1 MLQLKAKE
9 CFAIEKWLSGE
20 RESGWCISGAST
32 QVLMMA
38 ATDFPLASSWQL
50 SVRRFPV
57 ALFSSAIENVG
68 QASGRGRQRPG
79 WIYAG
84 IIPF

>member
-38 ATDFPLASSWQL
+38 ATDFPLAFLLAAVSKEIPCSPLQL
-50 SVRRFPV
+50 SH
-57 ALFSSAIENVG
+57 
-68 QASGRGRQRPG
+68 
-79 WIYAG
+79 
-84 IIPF
+84 